1 MGGCAVRL
9 AGHEPCRLGVIGHP
23 EGRGLSFSANRF
35 LDHEAPR
42 LHYSAATEGG
52 SSGSPVFSH
61 DWKLVAVHHTGGDG
75 MPRLNGEPGTYQA
88 NEGICIQSICEAIS
102 RALP

>member
-1 MGGCAVRL
+1 
-9 AGHEPCRLGVIGHP
+9 
-23 EGRGLSFSANRF
+23 
-35 LDHEAPR
+35 
-42 LHYSAATEGG
+42 
-52 SSGSPVFSH
+52 
-61 DWKLVAVHHTGGDG
+61 